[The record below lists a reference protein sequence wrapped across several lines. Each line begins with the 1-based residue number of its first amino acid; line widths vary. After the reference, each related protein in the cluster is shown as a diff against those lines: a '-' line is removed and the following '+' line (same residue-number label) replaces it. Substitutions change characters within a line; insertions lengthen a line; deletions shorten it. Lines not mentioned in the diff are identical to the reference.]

1 MASES
6 LPDYTFPPLC
16 RVCLI
21 AELEDQVAPSQ
32 RAVDALLTAF
42 GPEWKAVDSPVAVPE
57 KIEHAVFQSLL
68 EDRLFTWSRGTVT
81 YLWEETDGERYPH
94 YEALRDGFAAAYDQF
109 RETVGISGEATT
121 WAISY
126 TNRFRR
132 GTVWQSE
139 RDWPFC
145 RLVALP
151 PSVLAE
157 QHHVANVS
165 LDWELMSSDSDD
177 SLHLRLSNQSAV
189 SPDELYLQLTASGP
203 CESGRPALLQAF
215 DRGRQTIVETF
226 AELATP
232 EASEYWGRRPRGR

>member
-6 LPDYTFPPLC
+6 LPDYTYPPLC

-21 AELEDQVAPSQ
+21 AELDDQVAPSQ
-32 RAVDALLTAF
+32 RAADALATAV
-42 GPEWKAVDSPVAVPE
+42 GPEWKAVDCPE
-57 KIEHAVFQSLL
+57 GSQAAVFQSLL
-68 EDRLFTWSRGTVT
+68 EDRVFTWTRGTAT
-81 YLWEETDGERYPH
+81 YTWQETDGGRYPH
-94 YEALRDGFAAAYDQF
+94 YESIRDGFAAAYDQL
-109 RETVGISGEATT
+109 RETVGVAGEATS

-126 TNRFRR
+126 TNRFVR

-151 PSVLAE
+151 PSVLAG
-157 QHHVANVS
+157 QHNVADVTI
-165 LDWELMSSDSDD
+165 DWELTTPGSEDT
-177 SLHLRLSNQSAV
+177 LHLRLWSQSPI
-189 SPDELYLQLTASGP
+189 SDGELFLQLTASGP
-203 CESGRPALLQAF
+203 CEPGRPALLQAF

-232 EASEYWGRRPRGR
+232 QASEYWGRRPRGR